1 MISYTHKI
9 RLLKI
14 GEKMKI
20 RRQISKNGTSLCVNL
35 PTDVLKYMEV
45 TRYSPIILTVNA
57 DKSINIKKEDGL
69 DES

>member
-1 MISYTHKI
+1 
-9 RLLKI
+9 
-14 GEKMKI
+14 MKI